1 MKTKLISIAL
11 GAGLLAAVPLWGDQ
25 TAGNAQLI
33 ARLEQLASDCQWK
46 LNIATGGVKGRLS
59 LHHRQMENVI
69 EGLKA
74 GKSVDEKTIDTV
86 LHQHYHG

>member
-1 MKTKLISIAL
+1 MKTKLISLAL
-11 GAGLLAAVPLWGDQ
+11 GVGLVAAAPVW
-25 TAGNAQLI
+25 AESNAQLV
-33 ARLEQLASDCQWK
+33 ARMEKLAGECQWK
-46 LNIATGGVKGRLS
+46 LNIATGGAKGKLA

-69 EGLKA
+69 EQLKA

>member
-11 GAGLLAAVPLWGDQ
+11 GVGLLAGVPVSAGD
-25 TAGNAQLI
+25 AQLV
-33 ARLEQLASDCQWK
+33 AQLEKLASDCQWK
-46 LNIATGGVKGRLS
+46 LQTASGGVKGKLA

-69 EGLKA
+69 ADLKA
-74 GKSVDEKTIDTV
+74 GKSVDAKTIDAV